1 MNFLIHYKENE
12 NREHRSFGTDH
23 FSSPGR
29 GVDRT
34 ILVVLQ
40 QNLPDPLIRLCN
52 ILKIHPHLRL
62 IGSQFST

>member
-1 MNFLIHYKENE
+1 MKIGNIEALEPII
-12 NREHRSFGTDH
+12 

-52 ILKIHPHLRL
+52 ILKIPPHLRL

>member
-1 MNFLIHYKENE
+1 MKMKLGNIEALEPIIFHQK
-12 NREHRSFGTDH
+12 
-23 FSSPGR
+23 
-29 GVDRT
+29 T

-52 ILKIHPHLRL
+52 ILKIPPHLRL